1 METGPRTGGHQTQ
14 VVGNFGEVDRTG
26 FYRAGNRSILAML
39 EAAPTNKIMYASDA
53 GGEPESLWHAAL
65 HFKDQLAKALEYY
78 IAEDVIGYERAMQI
92 AKNICRDNAL
102 RVYSRLQ

>member
-1 METGPRTGGHQTQ
+1 MI
-14 VVGNFGEVDRTG
+14 
-26 FYRAGNRSILAML
+26 YSAGTAGYRSILAML
-39 EAAPTNKIMYASDA
+39 EAAPTNKSMYASDA

-65 HFKDQLAKALEYY
+65 HFKDELAKALEYY